1 MSVSLGMIE
10 NIGMI
15 ASIEAADSALKAAE
29 VKLVDIEF
37 VRGGITTVMIEG
49 EVSAVKAG
57 IDAAVA
63 AVSRFAKPPAV
74 SVIPRL
80 SADAERMLPNAAE
93 KQTED
98 RQPKP
103 QKPAPSEKPAI
114 GATEETASAKP
125 LELEKMTKR
134 ALLAFAEK
142 AGISPA
148 LLRGLRKNE
157 IIAWIK
163 NHKHMGDE

>member
-1 MSVSLGMIE
+1 MIE

-98 RQPKP
+98 IQPKP
-103 QKPAPSEKPAI
+103 QKPAP
-114 GATEETASAKP
+114 TEETASAKP